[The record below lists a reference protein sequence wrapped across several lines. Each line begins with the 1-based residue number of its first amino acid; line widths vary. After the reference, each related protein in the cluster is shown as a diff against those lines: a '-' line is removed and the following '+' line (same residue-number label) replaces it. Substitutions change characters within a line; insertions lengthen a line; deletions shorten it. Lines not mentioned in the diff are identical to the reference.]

1 MSAEPDAPFLTQDS
15 FVSEVRRARSIA
27 PLYGKMFAALSLQV
41 ALLLVEPDPW
51 IKHPINVVMSVWLA
65 RIIYGITGRRAD
77 LWITVALGV
86 TPAVLDLAVPWETAG
101 VALDFGK
108 SLLWMAFPAFLGA
121 RLFPSLFEARHI
133 SHHELLGAVGLYML
147 IGMAFAN
154 VHETIFLVDPNGI
167 HFAFL
172 ATGEEPN
179 YGNFLYFSFVTLA
192 TLGFGD
198 VAPVHPVAQLAVVIE
213 SVMGLMFM
221 AIMVARL
228 VGLHTSSQGQPP
240 SS

>member
-1 MSAEPDAPFLTQDS
+1 
-15 FVSEVRRARSIA
+15 
-27 PLYGKMFAALSLQV
+27 MFAALSLQV

-51 IKHPINVVMSVWLA
+51 IKHPINMVMSVWLA
-65 RIIYGITGRRAD
+65 RIIHGITGRRSD
-77 LWITVALGV
+77 FWVAAGLGV
-86 TPAVLDLAVPWETAG
+86 TPALLDLALPWETAG
-101 VALDFGK
+101 VAVDFAK
-108 SLLWMAFPAFLGA
+108 SLLWMGFPAFLGM
-121 RLFPSLFEARHI
+121 RLFPSLFRAREI
-133 SHHELLGAVGLYML
+133 SHHELLGAVGLYVL

-154 VHETIFLVDPNGI
+154 VHETIFLFDPNGI

-172 ATGEEPN
+172 APGEEPN

-198 VAPVHPVAQLAVVIE
+198 VAPVHPVAQLGVVIE
-213 SVMGLMFM
+213 SVLGLMFM

-228 VGLHTSSQGQPP
+228 VSLHTSSQGQPP